1 MDGSACRWASL
12 RGEGQGEV
20 AMGDSGERRVVVG
33 RVPAERYAAS
43 VRVVLCRAVVVDAN
57 E

>member
-1 MDGSACRWASL
+1 
-12 RGEGQGEV
+12 
-20 AMGDSGERRVVVG
+20 MGDSGERRVVVG